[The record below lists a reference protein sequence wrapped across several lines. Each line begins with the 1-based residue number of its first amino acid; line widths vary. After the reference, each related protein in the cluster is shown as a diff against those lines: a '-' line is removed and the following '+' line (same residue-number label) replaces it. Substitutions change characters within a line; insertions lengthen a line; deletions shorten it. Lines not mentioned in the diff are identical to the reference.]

1 MSIATFGWL
10 VLAGI
15 GSGLV
20 GYLAGLAS
28 LVSYPA
34 LLAAG
39 LPPLSANVSNTIGLI
54 GVGVGSTARA
64 GRQVTGDRRQLI
76 AQLLVVA
83 LGGLAGALL
92 LLYAGEGTFERVV
105 PVLIGMA
112 SLALLAQP
120 WLRRLSGDRP
130 RPVAYLITLLA
141 ISVYG
146 GYFGAGAGT
155 IHLAVMAV
163 LTTMSFHRAM
173 VWKSLLLGVSNLV
186 AAITFAL
193 IAPVNWLAALALGL
207 GCLVGGNLG
216 PAVQKLFPERVLRI
230 VVALCGLGLALWLAL
245 K

>member
-1 MSIATFGWL
+1 MTIATFCWL
-10 VLAGI
+10 LLAGV
-15 GSGLV
+15 GAGLV
-20 GYLAGLAS
+20 GYLTGLAS

-39 LPPLSANVSNTIGLI
+39 LSPLTANVSNTLGLV
-54 GVGVGSTARA
+54 GVGIGSTARA
-64 GRQVTGDRRQLI
+64 GRQVSGQWRQLV
-76 AQLLVVA
+76 AQVVVVA
-83 LGGLAGALL
+83 IGGLGGALL

-105 PVLIGMA
+105 PLLIVAA

-130 RPVAYLITLLA
+130 RPVVYLVTMLA

-155 IHLAVMAV
+155 IYLAVTAI
-163 LTTMSFHRAM
+163 LTTMPFHRAM

-193 IAPVNWLAALALGL
+193 VAPVNWLAALALGL
-207 GCLVGGNLG
+207 GCLLGGNLG
-216 PAVQKLFPERVLRI
+216 PLVQQLFPERVLR
-230 VVALCGLGLALWLAL
+230 VGVALCGLGLAVWLAL
-245 K
+245 N